1 MWVYALWRFADRKL
15 SIPII
20 TPSNSLLNVLLPSLQ
35 HPSLTYSTWYHRPK
49 SRNWSHHITPHTSVL
64 LISMY
69 HTSFGSSR
77 HINQPIRK
85 RTRSPPRREGPLL
98 HQQLIMGLQEA
109 LVPDELLDPLPERA
123 NRNAGDALAPPPR
136 LVVGPVV
143 HQEVFEVRRRE
154 HLDRRRED
162 TGRGAGRQAG
172 RQAGTTQNGWRA
184 GRAALDP

>member
-77 HINQPIRK
+77 HINLYGSEPG
-85 RTRSPPRREGPLL
+85 PRRGEK
-98 HQQLIMGLQEA
+98 A
-109 LVPDELLDPLPERA
+109 LFFT
-123 NRNAGDALAPPPR
+123 NN
-136 LVVGPVV
+136 
-143 HQEVFEVRRRE
+143 
-154 HLDRRRED
+154 
-162 TGRGAGRQAG
+162 
-172 RQAGTTQNGWRA
+172 
-184 GRAALDP
+184 